1 MIVDN
6 SQRRK
11 SVGRYFVNVI
21 SSGHLDSV
29 ADDGGDDL
37 NCIICILNVIF
48 SVRKVFALPKMKW

>member
-6 SQRRK
+6 SQSRK

-21 SSGHLDSV
+21 SSGHLDGV
-29 ADDGGDDL
+29 ADDGDDDL

-48 SVRKVFALPKMKW
+48 SVRKVFALPKMK